1 MQFSNHTASQL
12 GLSLTK
18 ISTTVMSQWLR
29 TYAQHLP
36 DSDTEQYTLRTP
48 QCRRLA
54 SSVNSN
60 HLAIIPLYRKS
71 PTTPTAITY
80 ITKSLCSAPSYAAC
94 SHTIFHLQPG
104 QASLAEPTEAEHLS
118 AKSMAVKLTCPG

>member
-80 ITKSLCSAPSYAAC
+80 ITKSLSFIRGLLT
-94 SHTIFHLQPG
+94 H
-104 QASLAEPTEAEHLS
+104 HLS
-118 AKSMAVKLTCPG
+118 SAARASQLS